1 MAKITRKGCLMK
13 LSHVLSTLNQIEKS
27 KFITCLDKL
36 CSSAASSDEVIS
48 KALSKVNRQIKDAS
62 GSEITHLF
70 NAVAIQYQDS
80 IREKLALSDASMAL
94 LINILTRDGNG
105 IARISWIEQ
114 LYTREW
120 EALDALAQQIQQDL
134 DSNLTED
141 YGHAHRLKIFRDCL
155 NVAYTNDERINRQ
168 ANITDDERSILN
180 TLAHHLKISHDEVV
194 AIEHLSEPIKAGK
207 QTVENCLQEL
217 RDMGVIFINRKT
229 SEVLIPD
236 EVVTVLNQI
245 QGKELADKHLLRILR
260 VLSDAELSNILKS
273 YGKRIRGVSRGEK
286 ISTILHSGIA
296 VRDMLSRDLF
306 DEADNQNKR
315 KERLKQLIADLDI
328 DADKI
333 GFTLDERIDVILQSL
348 NSAADREFD
357 AISATGYKEMFDS
370 LVQNFQGTD
379 ATGAPETLVQR
390 IRYEYE
396 LEETEEINVER
407 LRALSI
413 TPHDVLYLLNN
424 DEVKELRD
432 NLKLPRKGNPRTNI
446 LEAFANANDKLIEN
460 YAALAKRDLSALKA
474 VGIEINEADIGVKFE
489 EATKTILEQLELDV
503 DEELRKT
510 INTAKDKADIII
522 SISDDDIIIG
532 EAKTC
537 KEGDFAK
544 YSATS
549 RQIKAYVNRCEN
561 QGKRVAQ
568 VLIIAPSFSQDF
580 IESAEMDTE
589 VNISLLTAE
598 GLKQIHDAYKAK
610 RRPNFSARLL
620 TKGGLLKA
628 ELIAKSI

>member
-1 MAKITRKGCLMK
+1 MK
-13 LSHVLSTLNQIEKS
+13 LNHILSVLNQIEKS

-36 CSSAASSDEVIS
+36 CSSAATNDEVIS
-48 KALSKVNRQIKDAS
+48 KALNKVNRQIKDAS
-62 GSEITHLF
+62 GSEITQLF
-70 NAVAIQYQDS
+70 NAVSAQYQYS
-80 IREKLALSDASMAL
+80 IREKLALCDASMAL
-94 LINILTRDGNG
+94 LVNILTRDGNG

-114 LYTREW
+114 LYAREW
-120 EALDALAQQIQQDL
+120 ETLDTLARQIQVDIE
-134 DSNLTED
+134 SNLAED

-155 NVAYTNDERINRQ
+155 NIAYKNDEKINRQ

-180 TLAHHLKISHDEVV
+180 VLAHHLKISHDELV

-207 QTVENCLQEL
+207 QTVDNCLQEL
-217 RDMGVIFINRKT
+217 RDMGVIFINRKS

-236 EVVTVLNQI
+236 EVVAVLNQI

-296 VRDMLSRDLF
+296 VRDMLSRDLY
-306 DEADNQNKR
+306 DDADNQNKR

-328 DADKI
+328 DAERI
-333 GFTLDERIDVILQSL
+333 GFTLDERIDVILASL
-348 NSAADREFD
+348 NTAADREFD

-370 LVQNFQGTD
+370 LVQNFQGLD
-379 ATGAPETLVQR
+379 AAGNPETLTQR
-390 IRYEYE
+390 IRQEYE
-396 LEETEEINVER
+396 LEENEEINVER

-413 TPHDVLYLLNN
+413 TPHDVLYLLTN

-432 NLKLPRKGNPRTNI
+432 NLKLPKKGNPRSNI

-460 YAALAKRDLSALKA
+460 YAALAKRDLLTLKA
-474 VGIEINEADIGVKFE
+474 VGIEINETDVGVKFE
-489 EATKTILEQLELDV
+489 EATKTILEQLDLVV
-503 DEELRKT
+503 DEELRKS
-510 INTAKDKADIII
+510 INTSKDKADIII

-537 KEGDFAK
+537 KNGDFAK
-544 YSATS
+544 YSTTS

-598 GLKQIHDAYKAK
+598 GLKQIYDAYKAK
-610 RRPNFSARLL
+610 RRPNFSAKLL

>member
-1 MAKITRKGCLMK
+1 MK

-80 IREKLALSDASMAL
+80 IREKLALSDAAMAL
-94 LINILTRDGNG
+94 LINILSRDGNG
-105 IARISWIEQ
+105 IARISWVEQ
-114 LYTREW
+114 LYNREW
-120 EALDALAQQIQQDL
+120 EALDALAKQIQHDL
-134 DSNLTED
+134 NSNLTED
-141 YGHAHRLKIFRDCL
+141 YSHTHRLKIFRDCL
-155 NVAYTNDERINRQ
+155 NVAYTNDQKINRQ
-168 ANITDDERSILN
+168 AIITDDERSILN

-194 AIEHLSEPIKAGK
+194 AIEHLSKPIKAGK
-207 QTVENCLQEL
+207 QTLENCLQEL
-217 RDMGVIFINRKT
+217 RDMGVVFVNRKT
-229 SEVLIPD
+229 SEVLIAD
-236 EVVTVLNQI
+236 EVVTILNQI

-273 YGKRIRGVSRGEK
+273 YGKRIRGVSRAEK
-286 ISTILHSGIA
+286 ISTILYSGIA
-296 VRDMLSRDLF
+296 VRDMLSRDIF

-333 GFTLDERIDVILQSL
+333 GFTLDERIDVILESL
-348 NSAADREFD
+348 NTAADSEFD
-357 AISATGYKEMFDS
+357 AISATGYKEMFDA

-390 IRYEYE
+390 IRSEYE
-396 LEETEEINVER
+396 LEDTEEINVER

-489 EATKTILEQLELDV
+489 EATKTILEQLELNV
-503 DEELRKT
+503 DEELRKS

>member
-1 MAKITRKGCLMK
+1 MK
-13 LSHVLSTLNQIEKS
+13 LNHILSVLNQIEKS

-36 CSSAASSDEVIS
+36 CSSAATNDEVIS
-48 KALSKVNRQIKDAS
+48 KALNKVNRQIKDAS
-62 GSEITHLF
+62 GSEITQLF
-70 NAVAIQYQDS
+70 NAVSAQYQYS
-80 IREKLALSDASMAL
+80 IREKLALCDASMAL
-94 LINILTRDGNG
+94 LVNILTRDGNG

-114 LYTREW
+114 LYAREW
-120 EALDALAQQIQQDL
+120 ETLDTLARQIQVDIE
-134 DSNLTED
+134 SNLAED

-155 NVAYTNDERINRQ
+155 NIAYKNDEKINRQ

-180 TLAHHLKISHDEVV
+180 TLAHHLKISHDELV

-207 QTVENCLQEL
+207 QTVDNCLQEL
-217 RDMGVIFINRKT
+217 RDMGVIFINRKS
-229 SEVLIPD
+229 SEVFIPD
-236 EVVTVLNQI
+236 EVVAVLNQI

-296 VRDMLSRDLF
+296 VRDMLSRDLY
-306 DEADNQNKR
+306 DDADNQNKR

-328 DADKI
+328 DAERI
-333 GFTLDERIDVILQSL
+333 GFTVDERIDVILESL
-348 NSAADREFD
+348 NTAADREFD

-370 LVQNFQGTD
+370 LVQNFQGLD
-379 ATGAPETLVQR
+379 AAGNPETLTQR
-390 IRYEYE
+390 IRQEYE
-396 LEETEEINVER
+396 LEENEELNVER

-413 TPHDVLYLLNN
+413 TPHDVLYLLTN

-432 NLKLPRKGNPRTNI
+432 NLKLPKKGNPRSNI

-460 YAALAKRDLSALKA
+460 YAALAKRDLLTLKT
-474 VGIEINEADIGVKFE
+474 VGIEINETDVGVKFE
-489 EATKTILEQLELDV
+489 EATKTILEQLDLVV
-503 DEELRKT
+503 DEELRKS

-537 KEGDFAK
+537 KNGDFAK
-544 YSATS
+544 YSTTS

-598 GLKQIHDAYKAK
+598 GLKQIYDAYKAK
-610 RRPNFSARLL
+610 RRPNFSAKLL

>member
-1 MAKITRKGCLMK
+1 M
-13 LSHVLSTLNQIEKS
+13 LSQ
-27 KFITCLDKL
+27 
-36 CSSAASSDEVIS
+36 
-48 KALSKVNRQIKDAS
+48 ALGKVNRQIKDAS

-70 NAVAIQYQDS
+70 NAVATQYKNS
-80 IREKLALSDASMAL
+80 VREKLALCDASMAL
-94 LINILTRDGNG
+94 LVNILTRDGNG

-114 LYTREW
+114 LYAREW
-120 EALDALAQQIQQDL
+120 ETLDTLARQIQVDIE
-134 DSNLTED
+134 SNLAED

-155 NVAYTNDERINRQ
+155 HIAYKNDEKINRQ

-180 TLAHHLKISHDEVV
+180 TLAHHLKISHDELV
-194 AIEHLSEPIKAGK
+194 AIEHLSEPIKAVK
-207 QTVENCLQEL
+207 QTVDNCLQEL
-217 RDMGVIFINRKT
+217 RDMGVIFINRKS
-229 SEVLIPD
+229 SEVFIPD
-236 EVVTVLNQI
+236 EVVAVLNQI

-296 VRDMLSRDLF
+296 VRDMLSRDLY
-306 DEADNQNKR
+306 DDADNQNKR

-328 DADKI
+328 DAERI
-333 GFTLDERIDVILQSL
+333 GFTVDERIDVILESL
-348 NSAADREFD
+348 NTAADREFD

-370 LVQNFQGTD
+370 LVQNFQGLD
-379 ATGAPETLVQR
+379 AAGNPETLTQR
-390 IRYEYE
+390 IRQEYE
-396 LEETEEINVER
+396 LEENEELNVER

-413 TPHDVLYLLNN
+413 TPHDVLYLLTN

-432 NLKLPRKGNPRTNI
+432 NLKLPKKGNPRSNI

-460 YAALAKRDLSALKA
+460 YAALAKRDLLTLKA
-474 VGIEINEADIGVKFE
+474 VGIEINETDVGVKFE
-489 EATKTILEQLELDV
+489 EATKTILEQLDLVV
-503 DEELRKT
+503 DEELRKS

-537 KEGDFAK
+537 KNGDFAK
-544 YSATS
+544 YSTTS

-598 GLKQIHDAYKAK
+598 GLKQIYDAYKAK
-610 RRPNFSARLL
+610 RRPNFSAKLL

>member
-1 MAKITRKGCLMK
+1 MK
-13 LSHVLSTLNQIEKS
+13 LNHILSVLNQIEKS

-36 CSSAASSDEVIS
+36 CSSAATNDEVIS
-48 KALSKVNRQIKDAS
+48 KALNKVNRQIKDAS
-62 GSEITHLF
+62 GSEITQLF
-70 NAVAIQYQDS
+70 NAVSAQYQYS
-80 IREKLALSDASMAL
+80 IREKLALCDASMAL
-94 LINILTRDGNG
+94 LVNILTRDGNG

-114 LYTREW
+114 LYAREW
-120 EALDALAQQIQQDL
+120 ETLDTLARQIQVDIE
-134 DSNLTED
+134 SNLAED
-141 YGHAHRLKIFRDCL
+141 YGHAHRLNIFRDCL
-155 NVAYTNDERINRQ
+155 NIAYKNDEKINRQ

-180 TLAHHLKISHDEVV
+180 TLAHHLKISHDELV

-207 QTVENCLQEL
+207 QTVDNCLQEL
-217 RDMGVIFINRKT
+217 RDMGVIFINRKS

-236 EVVTVLNQI
+236 EVVAVLNQI
-245 QGKELADKHLLRILR
+245 QGKELANKHLLRILR

-273 YGKRIRGVSRGEK
+273 YGKRIRGVSRSEK

-296 VRDMLSRDLF
+296 VRDMLSRDLY
-306 DEADNQNKR
+306 DDADNQNKR

-328 DADKI
+328 DAERI
-333 GFTLDERIDVILQSL
+333 GFTVDERIDVILESL
-348 NSAADREFD
+348 NTAADREFD

-370 LVQNFQGTD
+370 LVQNFQGLD
-379 ATGAPETLVQR
+379 AAGNPETLTQR
-390 IRYEYE
+390 IRQEYE
-396 LEETEEINVER
+396 LEENEEINVER

-413 TPHDVLYLLNN
+413 TPHDVLYLLTN

-432 NLKLPRKGNPRTNI
+432 NLKLPKKGNPRSNI

-460 YAALAKRDLSALKA
+460 YAALAKRDLLTLKA
-474 VGIEINEADIGVKFE
+474 VGIEINETDVGVKFE
-489 EATKTILEQLELDV
+489 EATKTILEQLDLVV
-503 DEELRKT
+503 DEELRKS
-510 INTAKDKADIII
+510 INTSKDKADIII

-537 KEGDFAK
+537 KNGDFAK
-544 YSATS
+544 YSTTS

-598 GLKQIHDAYKAK
+598 GLKQIYDAYKAK
-610 RRPNFSARLL
+610 RRPNFSAKLL

>member
-1 MAKITRKGCLMK
+1 MK

-105 IARISWIEQ
+105 IARISWVEQ
-114 LYTREW
+114 LYNREW
-120 EALDALAQQIQQDL
+120 EALDALAQQIQQELNND
-134 DSNLTED
+134 LTED
-141 YGHAHRLKIFRDCL
+141 YGHTHRLKIFRDCL

-194 AIEHLSEPIKAGK
+194 AIEHLSEPIRAGK

-217 RDMGVIFINRKT
+217 RDMGVIFVNRKT

-245 QGKELADKHLLRILR
+245 QGKELANKHLLRILR

-348 NSAADREFD
+348 NTAADREFD
-357 AISATGYKEMFDS
+357 AISATGYKEMFDA

-413 TPHDVLYLLNN
+413 TPHDVLYLLTN

>member
-1 MAKITRKGCLMK
+1 MK

>member
-1 MAKITRKGCLMK
+1 MK

-48 KALSKVNRQIKDAS
+48 QALSKVNRQIKDAS

-105 IARISWIEQ
+105 IARISWVEQ
-114 LYTREW
+114 LYNREW

-217 RDMGVIFINRKT
+217 RDMGVIFVNRKT

-333 GFTLDERIDVILQSL
+333 GFTLDERIDVILESL
-348 NSAADREFD
+348 NTAADHEFD
-357 AISATGYKEMFDS
+357 AISATGYKEMFDA

-413 TPHDVLYLLNN
+413 TPHDVLYLLTN

-610 RRPNFSARLL
+610 RRSNFSARLL

>member
-1 MAKITRKGCLMK
+1 MK

-48 KALSKVNRQIKDAS
+48 QALSKVNRQIKDAS

-70 NAVAIQYQDS
+70 NSVAIQYQDS

-105 IARISWIEQ
+105 IARISWVEQ
-114 LYTREW
+114 LYNREW
-120 EALDALAQQIQQDL
+120 EALDALARQIQQDL

-217 RDMGVIFINRKT
+217 RDMGVIFVNRKT

-273 YGKRIRGVSRGEK
+273 YGKRIRGVSRAEK

-348 NSAADREFD
+348 NTAADREFD
-357 AISATGYKEMFDS
+357 AISATGYKEMFDA

-390 IRYEYE
+390 IRCEYE
-396 LEETEEINVER
+396 LEDTEEINVER

-413 TPHDVLYLLNN
+413 TPHDVLYLLTN

-549 RQIKAYVNRCEN
+549 RQIKAYVNRCEI

>member
-1 MAKITRKGCLMK
+1 M
-13 LSHVLSTLNQIEKS
+13 
-27 KFITCLDKL
+27 
-36 CSSAASSDEVIS
+36 
-48 KALSKVNRQIKDAS
+48 
-62 GSEITHLF
+62 
-70 NAVAIQYQDS
+70 
-80 IREKLALSDASMAL
+80 
-94 LINILTRDGNG
+94 
-105 IARISWIEQ
+105 
-114 LYTREW
+114 
-120 EALDALAQQIQQDL
+120 
-134 DSNLTED
+134 
-141 YGHAHRLKIFRDCL
+141 
-155 NVAYTNDERINRQ
+155 
-168 ANITDDERSILN
+168 
-180 TLAHHLKISHDEVV
+180 
-194 AIEHLSEPIKAGK
+194 
-207 QTVENCLQEL
+207 
-217 RDMGVIFINRKT
+217 
-229 SEVLIPD
+229 
-236 EVVTVLNQI
+236 
-245 QGKELADKHLLRILR
+245 
-260 VLSDAELSNILKS
+260 
-273 YGKRIRGVSRGEK
+273 
-286 ISTILHSGIA
+286 
-296 VRDMLSRDLF
+296 
-306 DEADNQNKR
+306 
-315 KERLKQLIADLDI
+315 DI

-333 GFTLDERIDVILQSL
+333 GFTLDERIDVILESL
-348 NSAADREFD
+348 NTAADSEFD
-357 AISATGYKEMFDS
+357 AISATGYKEMFDA
-370 LVQNFQGTD
+370 LIQNFQGTD
-379 ATGAPETLVQR
+379 TAGAPETLVQR

-396 LEETEEINVER
+396 LEESEEINVEC

-413 TPHDVLYLLNN
+413 TPHDILYLLTN

-474 VGIEINEADIGVKFE
+474 VGIEINETDIGVKFE

-503 DEELRKT
+503 DEELRKS
-510 INTAKDKADIII
+510 INTVKDKADIII

-537 KEGDFAK
+537 KEGDYAK

>member
-1 MAKITRKGCLMK
+1 MK
-13 LSHVLSTLNQIEKS
+13 LNHILSVLNQIEKS

-36 CSSAASSDEVIS
+36 CSSAATNDEVIS
-48 KALSKVNRQIKDAS
+48 KALNKVNRQIKDAS
-62 GSEITHLF
+62 GSEITQLF
-70 NAVAIQYQDS
+70 NAVSAQYQYS
-80 IREKLALSDASMAL
+80 IREKLALCDASMAL
-94 LINILTRDGNG
+94 LVNILTRDGNG

-114 LYTREW
+114 LYAREW
-120 EALDALAQQIQQDL
+120 ETLDTLARQIQVDIE
-134 DSNLTED
+134 SNLAED

-155 NVAYTNDERINRQ
+155 NIAYKNDEKINRQ

-180 TLAHHLKISHDEVV
+180 VLAHHLKISHDELV

-207 QTVENCLQEL
+207 QTVDNCLQEL
-217 RDMGVIFINRKT
+217 RDMGVIFINRKS

-236 EVVTVLNQI
+236 EVVAVLNQI

-296 VRDMLSRDLF
+296 VRDMLSRDLY
-306 DEADNQNKR
+306 DDADNQNKR

-328 DADKI
+328 DAERI
-333 GFTLDERIDVILQSL
+333 GFTLDERIDVILESL
-348 NSAADREFD
+348 NTTADREFD

-370 LVQNFQGTD
+370 LVQNFQGLD
-379 ATGAPETLVQR
+379 AAGNPETLTQR
-390 IRYEYE
+390 IRQEYE
-396 LEETEEINVER
+396 LEENEEINVER

-432 NLKLPRKGNPRTNI
+432 NLKLPKKGNPRSNI

-460 YAALAKRDLSALKA
+460 YAALAKRDLLTLKA
-474 VGIEINEADIGVKFE
+474 VGIEINETDVGVKFE
-489 EATKTILEQLELDV
+489 EATKTILEQLDLVV
-503 DEELRKT
+503 DEELRKL

-537 KEGDFAK
+537 KNGDFAK
-544 YSATS
+544 YSTTS
-549 RQIKAYVNRCEN
+549 RQIKAYVTRCEN

-598 GLKQIHDAYKAK
+598 GLKQIYDAYKAK
-610 RRPNFSARLL
+610 RRPNFSAKLL

>member
-1 MAKITRKGCLMK
+1 MK
-13 LSHVLSTLNQIEKS
+13 LSHVLSVLNQIEKS

-36 CSSAASSDEVIS
+36 CSSAAAADEVLS

-70 NAVAIQYQDS
+70 NAVATQYKDS
-80 IREKLALSDASMAL
+80 VKEKLALCDASMAL
-94 LINILTRDGNG
+94 LVNILTRDGNG

-120 EALDALAQQIQQDL
+120 ETLDTLARQIQADI

-155 NVAYTNDERINRQ
+155 TVAYTNDEKINRQ

-194 AIEHLSEPIKAGK
+194 AIEHLSDPIKAGK

-217 RDMGVIFINRKT
+217 RDMGVIFVNRKT

-286 ISTILHSGIA
+286 ISSILHSGIA
-296 VRDMLSRDLF
+296 VRDMLSRDLY

-328 DADKI
+328 DAERI
-333 GFTLDERIDVILQSL
+333 GFTLDERIDVILESL
-348 NSAADREFD
+348 NTASDREFD

-370 LVQNFQGTD
+370 LVQNFNGLD
-379 ATGAPETLVQR
+379 AVGNPETLIQR
-390 IRYEYE
+390 IRQEYE
-396 LEETEEINVER
+396 LEENEEINVER

-424 DEVKELRD
+424 DEVKEVRD
-432 NLKLPRKGNPRTNI
+432 NLKLSKKGNPRSNI

-460 YAALAKRDLSALKA
+460 YAALAKRDLLALKA
-474 VGIEINEADIGVKFE
+474 VGIEINETDVGVKFE
-489 EATKTILEQLELDV
+489 EATKTILEQLDLDV
-503 DEELRKT
+503 DEELRKS

-544 YSATS
+544 YSTTS

-598 GLKQIHDAYKAK
+598 GLKQIHDAYKSK

>member
-1 MAKITRKGCLMK
+1 MK

-48 KALSKVNRQIKDAS
+48 QALSKVNRQIKDAS

-105 IARISWIEQ
+105 IARISWVEQ
-114 LYTREW
+114 LYSREW

-134 DSNLTED
+134 DSNLAED

-217 RDMGVIFINRKT
+217 RDMGVIFVNRKT

-260 VLSDAELSNILKS
+260 VLSDAELSNVLKS
-273 YGKRIRGVSRGEK
+273 YGKRIRSVSRGEK

-315 KERLKQLIADLDI
+315 KDRLKQLIADLDI

-348 NSAADREFD
+348 NTAADREFD
-357 AISATGYKEMFDS
+357 AISATGYKEMFDA

-390 IRYEYE
+390 IRCEYE

-413 TPHDVLYLLNN
+413 TPHDVLYLLTN

-503 DEELRKT
+503 DEELRKS

-522 SISDDDIIIG
+522 TISDDDIIIG

>member
-1 MAKITRKGCLMK
+1 MK
-13 LSHVLSTLNQIEKS
+13 LNHILSVLNQIEKS

-36 CSSAASSDEVIS
+36 CSSAATNDEVIS
-48 KALSKVNRQIKDAS
+48 KALNKVNRQIKDAS
-62 GSEITHLF
+62 GSEITQLF
-70 NAVAIQYQDS
+70 NAVSAQYQYS
-80 IREKLALSDASMAL
+80 IREKLALCDASMAL
-94 LINILTRDGNG
+94 LVNILTRDGNG

-114 LYTREW
+114 LYAREW
-120 EALDALAQQIQQDL
+120 ETLDTLARQIQVDIE
-134 DSNLTED
+134 SNLAED

-155 NVAYTNDERINRQ
+155 NIAYKNDEKINRQ

-180 TLAHHLKISHDEVV
+180 VLAHHLKISHDELV

-207 QTVENCLQEL
+207 QTVDNCLQEL
-217 RDMGVIFINRKT
+217 RDMGVIFINRKS

-236 EVVTVLNQI
+236 EVVAVLNQI

-286 ISTILHSGIA
+286 ISNILHSGIA
-296 VRDMLSRDLF
+296 VRDMLSRDLY
-306 DEADNQNKR
+306 DDADNQNKR

-328 DADKI
+328 DAERI
-333 GFTLDERIDVILQSL
+333 GFTLDERIDVILASL
-348 NSAADREFD
+348 NTAADREFD

-370 LVQNFQGTD
+370 LVQNFQGLD
-379 ATGAPETLVQR
+379 AAGNPELLTQR
-390 IRYEYE
+390 IRQEYE
-396 LEETEEINVER
+396 LEENEEINVER

-432 NLKLPRKGNPRTNI
+432 NLKLPKKGNPRSNI
-446 LEAFANANDKLIEN
+446 LEVFANANDKLIEN
-460 YAALAKRDLSALKA
+460 YAALAKRDLLTLKA
-474 VGIEINEADIGVKFE
+474 VGIEINEIDVGVKFE
-489 EATKTILEQLELDV
+489 EATKTILEQLDLVV
-503 DEELRKT
+503 DEELRKL

-537 KEGDFAK
+537 KNGDFAK
-544 YSATS
+544 YSTTS
-549 RQIKAYVNRCEN
+549 RQIKAYVTRCEN

-598 GLKQIHDAYKAK
+598 GLKQIYDAYKAK
-610 RRPNFSARLL
+610 RRPNFSAKLL

>member
-1 MAKITRKGCLMK
+1 MK

-48 KALSKVNRQIKDAS
+48 KALNKVNRQIKDAS

-94 LINILTRDGNG
+94 LINILTRDGNS

-114 LYTREW
+114 LYNREW
-120 EALDALAQQIQQDL
+120 EALDTLAQQIQQDL

-141 YGHAHRLKIFRDCL
+141 YGHAHRLRIFRDCL

-217 RDMGVIFINRKT
+217 RDMGVIFVNRKT

-273 YGKRIRGVSRGEK
+273 YGKRIRGVSRAEK

-333 GFTLDERIDVILQSL
+333 GFTLDERIDVILESL
-348 NSAADREFD
+348 NTAADREFD
-357 AISATGYKEMFDS
+357 AISATGYKEMFDA
-370 LVQNFQGTD
+370 LIQNFQSTD

-396 LEETEEINVER
+396 LEESEEINVER

-413 TPHDVLYLLNN
+413 TPHDVLYLLTN

-460 YAALAKRDLSALKA
+460 YAALAKRDLSTLKA
-474 VGIEINEADIGVKFE
+474 VGIEINETDIGVKFE
-489 EATKTILEQLELDV
+489 EATKTILEQLELNV
-503 DEELRKT
+503 DEELRKS

-544 YSATS
+544 YSTTS

>member
-1 MAKITRKGCLMK
+1 MK

-36 CSSAASSDEVIS
+36 CSSAAPGDEVIS

-105 IARISWIEQ
+105 IARISWVEQ
-114 LYTREW
+114 LYNREW

-217 RDMGVIFINRKT
+217 RDMGVIFVNRKT

-260 VLSDAELSNILKS
+260 VLSDAELSNVLKS
-273 YGKRIRGVSRGEK
+273 YGKRIRSVSRAEK

-348 NSAADREFD
+348 NTAADHEFD
-357 AISATGYKEMFDS
+357 AISATGYKEMFDA

-379 ATGAPETLVQR
+379 ATGVPETLIQR
-390 IRYEYE
+390 IRFEYE

-413 TPHDVLYLLNN
+413 TPHDVLYLLTN

-460 YAALAKRDLSALKA
+460 YAALAKRDLLALKA

-503 DEELRKT
+503 DEELRKS

-598 GLKQIHDAYKAK
+598 GLKQIYDAYKAK